1 MNSRKTDAAVVAT
14 AAKIAIIKDK
24 VYQTLKI
31 KLFRR
36 HSFMHGVGRD
46 MKMESF
52 VICSVDIKVGSGYYP
67 PEIYVAP
74 IDDEKLFELSFQH
87 RNNIVID

>member
-1 MNSRKTDAAVVAT
+1 MNSRKTDAAAVVAT

-24 VYQTLKI
+24 VYQSLK
-31 KLFRR
+31 
-36 HSFMHGVGRD
+36 MHGVGRD
-46 MKMESF
+46 IKMESF

-74 IDDEKLFELSFQH
+74 IDDEMLFKVSFQH

>member
-1 MNSRKTDAAVVAT
+1 
-14 AAKIAIIKDK
+14 
-24 VYQTLKI
+24 
-31 KLFRR
+31 
-36 HSFMHGVGRD
+36 

-74 IDDEKLFELSFQH
+74 IDDEKLLELSFQH
-87 RNNIVID
+87 RNNLVID

>member
-14 AAKIAIIKDK
+14 AAKISIIKDK
-24 VYQTLKI
+24 VYQSLKI

-46 MKMESF
+46 IKMESF

-67 PEIYVAP
+67 P
-74 IDDEKLFELSFQH
+74 DDEMLFELSFQH

>member
-24 VYQTLKI
+24 VYQSLKI

-46 MKMESF
+46 IKMESF

-67 PEIYVAP
+67 P
-74 IDDEKLFELSFQH
+74 DDEMLFEPSFQH